1 MQILFAS
8 AWIILAA
15 AVDRNSAGYK
25 LGGAVVTVA
34 FYAWILYRAWRSPVL
49 RILALVGAGV
59 MVMAFLFL
67 GVVSWANLMPPPR

>member
-8 AWIILAA
+8 AWMLMA

-34 FYAWILYRAWRSPVL
+34 FYAWVLYRAWRSPTL
-49 RILALVGAGV
+49 RVLALLGAGV

-67 GVVSWANLMPPPR
+67 GVVSWANLMPPAR